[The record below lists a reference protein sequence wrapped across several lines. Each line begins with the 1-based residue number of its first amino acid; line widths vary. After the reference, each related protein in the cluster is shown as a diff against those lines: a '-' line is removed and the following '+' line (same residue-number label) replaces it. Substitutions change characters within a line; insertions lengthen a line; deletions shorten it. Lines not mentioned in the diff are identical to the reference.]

1 MSVFQEELNVGDAS
15 DCCDFSVIEDDE

>member
-1 MSVFQEELNVGDAS
+1 MTVFQEELNVGDAS